1 MELVLINRLSKKEC
15 VDTFTSA
22 KLACPS
28 EIYSTLTDFEGKVS
42 WQYTSRRSVKGL
54 SAGGLTEEE
63 LNLLKHVRG
72 TRSDTRARLSFLTSE
87 VRQVQGVRKRRGQTS
102 VPTSN
107 LRSLGRLTDAYC
119 LWYRSDPRFHCACF
133 GWCFTSEASRGVRKR
148 RGQNRAPADFHS
160 TLTRGAAR
168 GSSKQHGICWQ

>member
-102 VPTSN
+102 VTYQLP
-107 LRSLGRLTDAYC
+107 LYA
-119 LWYRSDPRFHCACF
+119 
-133 GWCFTSEASRGVRKR
+133 
-148 RGQNRAPADFHS
+148 HS
-160 TLTRGAAR
+160 G
-168 GSSKQHGICWQ
+168 G

>member
-1 MELVLINRLSKKEC
+1 MLREGWSDQRQHAAPQVVELVLINRLSKKEC

-42 WQYTSRRSVKGL
+42 WQYTSRRSLKSL

-72 TRSDTRARLSFLTSE
+72 TRSDSRARLSFLT
-87 VRQVQGVRKRRGQTS
+87 RFTAQGERRRCRGTKGVPSFVHKRFLAETTQTFTLLGTLN
-102 VPTSN
+102 TSGI
-107 LRSLGRLTDAYC
+107 LEYTPWIC
-119 LWYRSDPRFHCACF
+119 
-133 GWCFTSEASRGVRKR
+133 K
-148 RGQNRAPADFHS
+148 QNVHS
-160 TLTRGAAR
+160 YVFDL
-168 GSSKQHGICWQ
+168 